1 MRQALV
7 FLVSAG
13 LAAHSFPVSAQ
24 DIPDALKDKALIVRV
39 TAIVPA
45 VVPDSGT
52 TTTSLGSG
60 TAPGSASET
69 APGTASGPTPGS
81 TPGTVPGPASGS
93 TPGTTSGTT
102 PGAGASTSTGIDKGQ
117 PWEAESSKY
126 TVPGTPVP
134 FKLIGSNVAIIVQ
147 ITPFER
153 DDGKGVTLIAQGQ
166 VWVRPPQ
173 GGLSYHTTIESLSV
187 DYGETVLFF
196 PLGLNANG
204 KSPIRLEI
212 SVVRASDADPESGG
226 ATDKTEK

>member
-13 LAAHSFPVSAQ
+13 LAAHSFPISAQ

-45 VVPDSGT
+45 VVPDSAT

-60 TAPGSASET
+60 TLPGSAPET
-69 APGTASGPTPGS
+69 APGTASGLTSTS
-81 TPGTVPGPASGS
+81 TPGTVPGPA
-93 TPGTTSGTT
+93 PGAISGTT
-102 PGAGASTSTGIDKGQ
+102 PGTGASTSTGTDKGQ

-126 TVPGTPVP
+126 TVPGTPAP
-134 FKLIGSNVAIIVQ
+134 FKLVGSNVAIIVQ
-147 ITPFER
+147 ITPFDR

-196 PLGLNANG
+196 PLGLDANG
-204 KSPIRLEI
+204 KSSIRLEI
-212 SVVRASDADPESGG
+212 SVVRASDANPESGG
-226 ATDKTEK
+226 TTDKSGK